1 MNVATASVDSARRLF
16 PRVVAATRFSAS
28 FASSL
33 ASSSSSASFVVVA
46 RATTRRA
53 IATRARRR
61 GLARC
66 RVPARVARVAIAI
79 RVDMARRGVPST
91 PHFAMPTPV
100 TRATRATV
108 ARADARRSFRHRADA
123 RRRATPATRTR
134 ATPNDDAN
142 DASSSRA
149 RDVESSAR
157 GRETGADADADGD
170 GDGDGL
176 AYRAAS
182 APTKTDYEFALRTA
196 IRDENYEEAARL
208 RDLIDSISRDAA
220 RAVQDANEG
229 FYRAFRDASV
239 SAMRAV
245 WAEGAHVQCLHPGSA
260 VVSGARDVMES
271 WEIIFAS
278 MPDGGADVQCADVR
292 VHAGDGWGFATCV
305 ERVSG
310 GASLA
315 ATNVFERQLDGSWR
329 VVLHQAHG
337 VMSLGAAPTKV
348 DW

>member
-1 MNVATASVDSARRLF
+1 M
-16 PRVVAATRFSAS
+16 TRAI
-28 FASSL
+28 
-33 ASSSSSASFVVVA
+33 VA
-46 RATTRRA
+46 RAHRAARTT
-53 IATRARRR
+53 TTTERRR
-61 GLARC
+61 E
-66 RVPARVARVAIAI
+66 
-79 RVDMARRGVPST
+79 RRDGGSRAKPGGR
-91 PHFAMPTPV
+91 AMGTG
-100 TRATRATV
+100 
-108 ARADARRSFRHRADA
+108 DA
-123 RRRATPATRTR
+123 RRRVRVGAR
-134 ATPNDDAN
+134 AEDAGEG
-142 DASSSRA
+142 R
-149 RDVESSAR
+149 
-157 GRETGADADADGD
+157 RETGTRDETRGDGDADADA
-170 GDGDGL
+170 DGDGL

-208 RDLIDSISRDAA
+208 RDLIDSVSRDAA

-329 VVLHQAHG
+329 MVLHQAHG